1 MNMRRLF
8 WDNPELRRNLS
19 LELTAGRLLW
29 TPAFLFVAVGLC
41 FLPDQPVRE
50 LVQIAQW
57 VVVGIWMVGGMVWGG
72 LRAAQSVRSERTER
86 TWDTQR
92 LTAMSAGEFAVGK
105 VFGATA
111 HSLYLQ
117 AVLTCFWAVLSLMRF
132 QLDPTELTLRAA
144 VVIPATLVI
153 GSIALYSLMVA
164 QSFLETDPARSAKST
179 LFSFGVPLVSAIYLA
194 SHFWS
199 DLLLERKGWWAVNG
213 DPKLVSW
220 WGASLPGPELQLAS
234 LLLFLPWAWF
244 GLWRALR
251 RDLQHADFPWAWP
264 AFLVFAGAYVQGFST
279 SFPEETSKV
288 VPLCMIPLVV
298 LGWGFLLTENIDPMG
313 LRRLLDASGSWK
325 ERLRLGIPFS
335 WVTMPLVALA
345 SFAAAGAWWLG
356 DWRDASEIYS
366 LLAGVG
372 LIALRDLILFTWI
385 SCRVPIARQGLS
397 RMALVV
403 GLHVFLPVLS
413 MLVSDDA
420 RMVWPFPQDLD
431 SDKGKW
437 LVLVNLGSLGAQA
450 FLAWAILGP
459 SLWRRIRKA

>member
-1 MNMRRLF
+1 MNLRRLF

-29 TPAFLFVAVGLC
+29 TPAFLLVAVGLC
-41 FLPDQPVRE
+41 FLPDQPVKD

-57 VVVGIWMVGGMVWGG
+57 VVVGLWMVGGMVWGG

-86 TWDTQR
+86 TWDSQR

-117 AVLTCFWAVLSLMRF
+117 VVLGCFWAVLSFMRF
-132 QLDPTELTLRAA
+132 QLDPSETTLRAA
-144 VVIPATLVI
+144 VIVPTTLVV

-199 DLLLERKGWWAVNG
+199 DLLIERQGWRAVVG
-213 DPKLVSW
+213 DSKLVSW
-220 WGASLPGPELQLAS
+220 WGVSLPGPELQLAS

-264 AFLVFAGAYVQGFST
+264 AFLVFTGAYVQGFST
-279 SFPEETSKV
+279 AFPGESSRV
-288 VPLCMIPLVV
+288 VPLCMIPLAV

-313 LRRLLDASGSWK
+313 LRRLVDASGSWR

-335 WVTMPLVALA
+335 WVTMPLVAAA
-345 SFAAAGAWWLG
+345 SFVAAGVWWLG
-356 DWRDASEIYS
+356 DWSDASEFWS

-385 SCRVPIARQGLS
+385 SCRVPLARQGLS
-397 RMALVV
+397 RMALLV
-403 GLHVFLPVLS
+403 GIHVFLPVLT
-413 MLVSDDA
+413 MLVSVKFHL
-420 RMVWPFPQDLD
+420 VWPYPQDID
-431 SDKGKW
+431 EIDGPQM
-437 LVLVNLGSLGAQA
+437 VLVNLGSLGAQA
-450 FLAWAILGP
+450 LLAWAVLGP
-459 SLWRRIRKA
+459 SLWRRIREV